1 MSSVVCGAGRPTV
14 MIVTLAAASL
24 IRHRARTG
32 LAILGVAVSAAML
45 LDMVMLSSGMRV
57 SFGSLLLSQGFQL
70 RLAPKGT
77 LPFDTEATI
86 RDGDSLVAL
95 LQARPEVL
103 AVSPVF
109 GGQLHI
115 AAPHGTI
122 ASSALG
128 VIPAVEADYELVSG
142 RQPAAPDEMVANDA
156 LLAATGLHVGD
167 TVRAGSGYDSQLRGL
182 TGERT
187 LRIVGRARFV
197 YMAREQRGAA
207 LPIASLRAMQSYDA
221 SGRISIAMVR
231 LAAGQDADAERVALE
246 RLFPR
251 VTVISI
257 GRALA
262 QVDERLSYFR
272 QLAVILGSVSLVVGF
287 LLVTTLVTVSVN
299 ERIGEIA
306 VMRAIGVRRWRIV
319 AQIVLESSAMML
331 VAAPLGLAL
340 GLVTARYLNS
350 ILANFPGMP
359 ERIDFFLFQPSAAW
373 TALGLLALSGV
384 LAGIYPSWRSA
395 SLPIAMTLRREAV
408 G

>member
-1 MSSVVCGAGRPTV
+1 MLF
-14 MIVTLAAASL
+14 TLAAASL
-24 IRHRARTG
+24 VRHRARTV
-32 LAILGVAVSAAML
+32 LAVLGVAVSAAML

-57 SFGSLLLSQGFQL
+57 SFRTLLLSQGFQL
-70 RLAPKGT
+70 RVSPKGT

-95 LQARPEVL
+95 LHVRPGVQ

-109 GGQLHI
+109 GGQLHLSTPRGI
-115 AAPHGTI
+115 V

-128 VIPAVEADYELVSG
+128 VIPAVEGDYELVDG
-142 RQPAAPDEMVANDA
+142 RQPVDSNEMVANDA
-156 LLAATGLHVGD
+156 LLTATGLRVGD
-167 TVRAGSGYDSQLRGL
+167 TVRAGSGYDSQLRSL
-182 TGERT
+182 AGERA

-197 YMAREQRGAA
+197 YMAKEQKGAA
-207 LPIASLRAMQSYDA
+207 LPIATFRAMHGRESD
-221 SGRISIAMVR
+221 GRISLAMVR
-231 LAAGQDADAERVALE
+231 LAPGQDAEAERAALE
-246 RLFPR
+246 ALFPR

-257 GRALA
+257 ATALKG
-262 QVDERLSYFR
+262 VDERLVYFK
-272 QLAVILGSVSLVVGF
+272 QIAVILGAVSLVVGF

-331 VAAPLGLAL
+331 VASPLGLVL

-350 ILANFPGMP
+350 ILANFPGLP
-359 ERIDFFLFQPSAAW
+359 DRIDFFLFQPSAAW
-373 TALGLLALSGV
+373 TSLGLLGLSGV
-384 LAGIYPSWRSA
+384 LAGIYPSWRCA
-395 SLPIAMTLRREAV
+395 SLPIATTLRQEAV